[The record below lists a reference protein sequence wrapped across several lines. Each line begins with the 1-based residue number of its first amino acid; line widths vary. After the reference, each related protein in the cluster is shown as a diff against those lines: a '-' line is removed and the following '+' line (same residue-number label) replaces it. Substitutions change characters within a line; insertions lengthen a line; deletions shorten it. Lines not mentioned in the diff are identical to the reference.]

1 MDFTLY
7 LDESGDHGL
16 NRIDPSF
23 PVFVLCGVLFHEK
36 GYALFNEQFNT
47 LKVHFFNSN
56 ELIFHSR
63 EIRKCEKEFRILAD
77 ERTKLI
83 KKQKSLTG
91 YLLNSFADRVTPIP
105 RRI

>member
-47 LKVHFFNSN
+47 LKMHYFSSN
-56 ELIFHSR
+56 DLIFHSR

-77 ERTKLI
+77 ERSKLL
-83 KKQKSLTG
+83 KKQKSLT
-91 YLLNSFADRVTPIP
+91 D
-105 RRI
+105 